1 MIKHIAMF
9 KFKAFGSEE
18 EKKNYHNRL
27 IEVFDGLETKID
39 EIKFLQIGFDQLK
52 SEASYDFIVNVDI
65 ENLNALSV
73 YAQHPDH
80 AKAIEVIKEMAI
92 DQKVIDYEF

>member
-18 EKKNYHNRL
+18 ERKNYQQRL
-27 IEVFDGLETKID
+27 VNAFDGLENKIP
-39 EIKFLQIGFDQLK
+39 EIKFLQIGFDELK

-65 ENLNALSV
+65 ENLEALSV
-73 YAQHPDH
+73 YAKHPDH
-80 AKAIEVIKEMAI
+80 VKAVEVIKEMVM
-92 DQKVIDYEF
+92 DRKVIDYEF